1 MRPVSPRR
9 GGYASN
15 TAVSED
21 RSRLE
26 IEQMLMRYG
35 ADEFG
40 YITRPTEAMI
50 GFKYKGIRVQMSVP
64 LPSSTDKRFHET
76 PTGRPV
82 RSDNKAIDAW
92 QKEIRRRWRSL
103 CLVIKAML
111 VGVDDG
117 VLTFEQAF
125 MPYMVLD
132 DGQTVSYHFLPGIQK
147 AMKSGSGLGSM
158 KQLAMLP

>member
-1 MRPVSPRR
+1 MR
-9 GGYASN
+9 YASN

-21 RSRLE
+21 RSRAE
-26 IEQMLMRYG
+26 IEQMLMKYG

-40 YITRPTEAMI
+40 YITRATEAMI
-50 GFKYKGIRVQMSVP
+50 GFQYKGIRVQMTVP

-76 PTGRPV
+76 PTGRQV
-82 RSDNKAIDAW
+82 RSDNKAFDAW

-117 VLTFEQAF
+117 VMTFEQAF
-125 MPYMVLD
+125 MPYMVLGN
-132 DGQTVSYHFLPGIQK
+132 GQTVAHYFLPGIQK
-147 AMKSGSGLGSM
+147 AIKLGTGLGSM